1 MFIAAD
7 INKRVLK
14 KKQSQLQ
21 FQQILL
27 SATKDNVTSKMNGAK
42 ANIEKQNK
50 YIQTWNNLDGKA
62 QQTAAQGKA
71 NSDLF
76 KQMNAI
82 LQASGETQWNSS
94 QFTGANKLT
103 LSEIEYKSDQT
114 YLQYQI
120 EDQRLDAEQDSLESQ
135 LKLLSSEIESQEKL
149 VQNNISSDM
158 KMWCYGGG

>member
-27 SATKDNVTSKMNGAK
+27 SATKDNVASQMNGRHATVE
-42 ANIEKQNK
+42 AQNK
-50 YIQTWNNLDGKA
+50 NIQNWNSWSADDKQKNINS
-62 QQTAAQGKA
+62 
-71 NSDLF
+71 NSDLY
-76 KQMNAI
+76 K
-82 LQASGETQWNSS
+82 LVKSYTTSYLTQNS
-94 QFTGANKLT
+94 KLDEV
-103 LSEIEYKSDQT
+103 SYKNDSYYQ
-114 YLQYQI
+114 QYEI

-158 KMWCYGGG
+158 KMWCYGG

>member
-27 SATKDNVTSKMNGAK
+27 SATKDNVTSQMKGRQATVE
-42 ANIEKQNK
+42 AQNK
-50 YIQTWNNLDGKA
+50 NIQNWNNLSADDK
-62 QQTAAQGKA
+62 QKNINERSELYKLI
-71 NSDLF
+71 NSYTTSSIT
-76 KQMNAI
+76 K
-82 LQASGETQWNSS
+82 NS
-94 QFTGANKLT
+94 K
-103 LSEIEYKSDQT
+103 LSEVSYKNDT
-114 YLQYQI
+114 YYQQYQI

-158 KMWCYGGG
+158 KMWCYGG

>member
-14 KKQSQLQ
+14 KKQSKLQL
-21 FQQILL
+21 QQILL

-62 QQTAAQGKA
+62 QQTAAQGGA

-82 LQASGETQWNSS
+82 LQASSKSQWYSS
-94 QFTGANKLT
+94 QFTGANKFT
-103 LSEIEYKSDQT
+103 LSEVEYKSDQT

-158 KMWCYGGG
+158 KMWCYGG

>member
-27 SATKDNVTSKMNGAK
+27 SATKDNVTSQMKGRQATVE
-42 ANIEKQNK
+42 AQNK
-50 YIQTWNNLDGKA
+50 NIQNWNNLSADDK
-62 QQTAAQGKA
+62 QKNINERSELYKLI
-71 NSDLF
+71 NSYTTSSIT
-76 KQMNAI
+76 K
-82 LQASGETQWNSS
+82 NS
-94 QFTGANKLT
+94 K
-103 LSEIEYKSDQT
+103 LSEVSYKNDT
-114 YLQYQI
+114 YYQQYQI

-158 KMWCYGGG
+158 KLWCYGG

>member
-27 SATKDNVTSKMNGAK
+27 SATKDNVTSQMKGRQATVE
-42 ANIEKQNK
+42 AQNK
-50 YIQTWNNLDGKA
+50 NIQNWNNLSADDK
-62 QQTAAQGKA
+62 QKNINDRSELYKLI
-71 NSDLF
+71 NSYTTSSIT
-76 KQMNAI
+76 K
-82 LQASGETQWNSS
+82 NS
-94 QFTGANKLT
+94 K
-103 LSEIEYKSDQT
+103 LSEVSYKNDT
-114 YLQYQI
+114 YYQQYQI

-158 KMWCYGGG
+158 KMWCYGG

>member
-27 SATKDNVTSKMNGAK
+27 SATKDNVTSQMKGRQATVE
-42 ANIEKQNK
+42 AQNK
-50 YIQTWNNLDGKA
+50 NIQNWNNLSADDK
-62 QQTAAQGKA
+62 QQNINDRSELYKLI
-71 NSDLF
+71 NSYTTSSIT
-76 KQMNAI
+76 K
-82 LQASGETQWNSS
+82 NS
-94 QFTGANKLT
+94 K
-103 LSEIEYKSDQT
+103 LSEVSYKNDT
-114 YLQYQI
+114 YYQQYQI

-135 LKLLSSEIESQEKL
+135 LKLLGSEIESQEKL

>member
-27 SATKDNVTSKMNGAK
+27 SATKDNVTSKMKGRQATVE
-42 ANIEKQNK
+42 AQNK
-50 YIQTWNNLDGKA
+50 NIQAWNNLSNE
-62 QQTAAQGKA
+62 QRQA
-71 NSDLF
+71 NIDNTSDLYNRV
-76 KQMNAI
+76 KTYTTKK
-82 LQASGETQWNSS
+82 LQCNT
-94 QFTGANKLT
+94 T
-103 LSEIEYKSDQT
+103 LDEVSYKNDSYYQEYQV
-114 YLQYQI
+114 

-158 KMWCYGGG
+158 KMWCYGG

>member
-27 SATKDNVTSKMNGAK
+27 SATKDNITSKMNGTK
-42 ANIEKQNK
+42 ANIEKQND
-50 YIQTWNNLDGKA
+50 YIKAWNNLDGKA
-62 QQTAAQGKA
+62 QQTASKSGGA
-71 NSDLF
+71 NNELF
-76 KQMNAI
+76 NQVNAI
-82 LQASGETQWNSS
+82 LKAANKSQMYSS
-94 QFTGANKLT
+94 SFTGANKFS
-103 LSEIEYKSDQT
+103 LSEVEYKSDQE
-114 YLQYQI
+114 YLKYQI

-135 LKLLSSEIESQEKL
+135 LSLLSSEIDSQEKL

-158 KMWCYGGG
+158 KMWCYGG

>member
-82 LQASGETQWNSS
+82 LRASGETQWNSS

-158 KMWCYGGG
+158 KMWCYGG